1 MRADGL
7 ELFAKIRDVHPYDV
21 DLRLIIPA
29 PHALHDALGG
39 KDLPRRAH
47 EKLHDLELTPAQAD
61 GVLPAAQIAAAG
73 VERQIAVGEHRRLV
87 GLAAAQD
94 GAHAA
99 QELVGVEGLG
109 KIVVRAG
116 VEARDAVTLLALG
129 REHHDGR
136 FHALLPQLFEH
147 LNTVHL
153 GHHHV

>member
-1 MRADGL
+1 MGL
-7 ELFAKIRDVHPYDV
+7 HVHVVDEDLIDLAVLEHVLEHAVGLVGVNV
-21 DLRLIIPA
+21 DLEVR
-29 PHALHDALGG
+29 
-39 KDLPRRAH
+39 
-47 EKLHDLELTPAQAD
+47 E
-61 GVLPAAQIAAAG
+61 
-73 VERQIAVGEHRRLV
+73 
-87 GLAAAQD
+87 
-94 GAHAA
+94 GAHDELAVA
-99 QELVGVEGLG
+99 EGGQEGQGLVGVEGLG